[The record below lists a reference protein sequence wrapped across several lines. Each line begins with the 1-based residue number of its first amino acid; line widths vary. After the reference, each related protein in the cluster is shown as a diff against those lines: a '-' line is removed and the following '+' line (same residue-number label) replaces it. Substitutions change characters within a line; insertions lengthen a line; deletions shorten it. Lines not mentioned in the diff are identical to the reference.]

1 MHDRSITGNRA
12 LLPLYHGWLV
22 VAAAFLV
29 ALYGF
34 GLGFYGPGIYLVAL
48 NSLHGWPIDE
58 LSSAIT
64 TYYVLGATL
73 LFFWVGPLFDRRGA
87 RTVVLA
93 GTVAMACGTVLL
105 ALVTRPW
112 QVYAAFA
119 VMSAGWATMS
129 GAAINIIVAPWFD
142 KRRGLAV
149 SWALNGASAGG
160 MIIAPLLTFLT
171 ARFGFAVAIASVSA
185 SMLAILVPVAVFALR
200 PKRADEHDPVEG
212 APDAEKSSIASSGE
226 ASGFRL
232 TTVLRSSAF
241 ISISVP
247 FALGLTAQVGFLT
260 HQIAFLAPTIGAIAA
275 GWTVSLT
282 TSAAVLGRIAT
293 GYIADRFDR
302 RTVACVNFTVQML
315 GMAIL
320 ATATT
325 PALLYIGCVLFGLGV
340 GNTTS
345 LPGLLVQQDFP
356 KQHFARIVSLVVAI
370 NQFSFAFGPGLLG
383 QLEHAEG
390 SYSVG
395 LLACLCM
402 EAVAAIIV
410 ISPILLRR
418 SKVVAPR

>member
-1 MHDRSITGNRA
+1 MYDRSITGKPP
-12 LLPLYHGWLV
+12 LLRLYHGWFV

-48 NSLHGWPIDE
+48 NSLHGWPVHE
-58 LSSAIT
+58 LSSSIT
-64 TYYVLGATL
+64 IYYVLGATL
-73 LFFWVGPLFDRRGA
+73 LFFWVGPLFDRHGA
-87 RTVVLA
+87 RKMVLA
-93 GTVAMACGTVLL
+93 ATVAMACGTMLL
-105 ALVTRPW
+105 AHVTRPW
-112 QVYAAFA
+112 QVYAAFT

-160 MIIAPLLTFLT
+160 IIIAPLLTFLAT
-171 ARFGFAVAIASVSA
+171 RFGLAVAIESVSA
-185 SMLAILVPVAVFALR
+185 SMLAILIPLAILVLR
-200 PKRADEHDPVEG
+200 PKRADEHDPVED
-212 APDAEKSSIASSGE
+212 APDAKKSSIARPGEPSS
-226 ASGFRL
+226 FRL
-232 TTVLRSSAF
+232 TTVLSSGVF
-241 ISISVP
+241 ITISVP

-260 HQIAFLAPTIGAIAA
+260 HQIAFLSPTTGTVAA
-275 GWTVSLT
+275 GWAMSMT
-282 TSAAVLGRIAT
+282 TFAAVLGRIAT
-293 GYIADRFDR
+293 GYIADRFER
-302 RTVACVNFTVQML
+302 RTVACVNFIVQML

-320 ATATT
+320 VTGTM
-325 PALLYIGCVLFGLGV
+325 PAMLYLGCVLFGLGV

-345 LPGLLVQQDFP
+345 FPGLLVQQDFP

-370 NQFSFAFGPGLLG
+370 NQFSFAFGPSLLG
-383 QLEHAEG
+383 QLEHAKG
-390 SYSVG
+390 SYRAG
-395 LLACLCM
+395 LLVCLCM

>member
-1 MHDRSITGNRA
+1 
-12 LLPLYHGWLV
+12 LLRLYHGWLV
-22 VAAAFLV
+22 LAAAFLV

-48 NSLHGWPIDE
+48 NSLHGWSVDE

-73 LFFWVGPLFDRRGA
+73 LFFWVGQLFDRHGA
-87 RTVVLA
+87 RKMVVV

-112 QVYAAFA
+112 QVYAAF
-119 VMSAGWATMS
+119 VLMSAGWATMS

-142 KRRGLAV
+142 RRRGLAL

-160 MIIAPLLTFLT
+160 IIIVPLLTFLI
-171 ARFGFAVAIASVSA
+171 AGFGFAVAIASVSG
-185 SMLAILVPVAVFALR
+185 SMLAILIPVAILVLR
-200 PKRADEHDPVEG
+200 PRRADEYDPMEGPVDPDKSGITSPVEPS
-212 APDAEKSSIASSGE
+212 A
-226 ASGFRL
+226 FRL
-232 TTVLRSSAF
+232 TKVLSSGVF
-241 ISISVP
+241 ISISIP

-260 HQIAFLAPTIGAIAA
+260 HQIAFLAPTIGTVAA
-275 GWTVSLT
+275 GWAVSLT

-302 RTVACVNFTVQML
+302 RAVACVNFIVQML
-315 GMAIL
+315 GMAML
-320 ATATT
+320 ARART
-325 PALLYIGCVLFGLGV
+325 PAMLYLGCVLFGLGV

-356 KQHFARIVSLVVAI
+356 KQHFARIISLVVAI
-370 NQFSFAFGPGLLG
+370 NQFSFAFGPSLLG

-390 SYSVG
+390 SYSTG
-395 LLACLCM
+395 LLVCLSM
-402 EAVAAIIV
+402 EALAALIV
-410 ISPILLRR
+410 VSPRIARR
-418 SKVVAPR
+418 RTSRLTR